1 MNNNQIIDM
10 QCNETTGRIMRPV
23 AYIKSDFTSKFGIPR
38 QSGLA
43 DLEAE
48 IHFYPEYQNPEA
60 VRGLEEYSHLWLIWE
75 FSQAIR
81 KEWSPTVRPPKLGG
95 NTRVGVF
102 ATRSPFR
109 PNPIGLSSVQ
119 LTGVTLN
126 PQDGP
131 VIHIQGADLL
141 DGTPIYDI
149 KPYIP
154 YADSHPEARG
164 SFATAHRDDHLQVQQ
179 KTLEEIIRKYFTCW
193 LNKDEKPL
201 TDIFA
206 EDIIYSECYGPEYH
220 GIRQIQQWFHDWNQK
235 GTVQKWDVKQIYISR
250 NTAIIE
256 WYFQCNYCNTQG
268 AFDGVTI
275 AQFDENNKIYNLKE
289 FQSKCDHEYPY
300 EPV

>member
-1 MNNNQIIDM
+1 M
-10 QCNETTGRIMRPV
+10 
-23 AYIKSDFTSKFGIPR
+23 
-38 QSGLA
+38 
-43 DLEAE
+43 
-48 IHFYPEYQNPEA
+48 
-60 VRGLEEYSHLWLIWE
+60 
-75 FSQAIR
+75 
-81 KEWSPTVRPPKLGG
+81 
-95 NTRVGVF
+95 
-102 ATRSPFR
+102 
-109 PNPIGLSSVQ
+109 
-119 LTGVTLN
+119 
-126 PQDGP
+126 
-131 VIHIQGADLL
+131 
-141 DGTPIYDI
+141 
-149 KPYIP
+149 
-154 YADSHPEARG
+154 
-164 SFATAHRDDHLQVQQ
+164 
-179 KTLEEIIRKYFTCW
+179 EEIIRKYFTCW

-268 AFDGVTI
+268 AYDGVTI

>member
-1 MNNNQIIDM
+1 M
-10 QCNETTGRIMRPV
+10 
-23 AYIKSDFTSKFGIPR
+23 
-38 QSGLA
+38 
-43 DLEAE
+43 
-48 IHFYPEYQNPEA
+48 
-60 VRGLEEYSHLWLIWE
+60 
-75 FSQAIR
+75 
-81 KEWSPTVRPPKLGG
+81 
-95 NTRVGVF
+95 
-102 ATRSPFR
+102 
-109 PNPIGLSSVQ
+109 
-119 LTGVTLN
+119 
-126 PQDGP
+126 
-131 VIHIQGADLL
+131 
-141 DGTPIYDI
+141 
-149 KPYIP
+149 
-154 YADSHPEARG
+154 
-164 SFATAHRDDHLQVQQ
+164 
-179 KTLEEIIRKYFTCW
+179 EEIIRKYCACW

-256 WYFQCNYCNTQG
+256 WYFQCNYCNTPG